1 MLQESL
7 LALRNM
13 LWPIFIKTYAVVAV
27 AYLAV
32 TAGYV
37 TWRVWPRK

>member
-1 MLQESL
+1 
-7 LALRNM
+7 M
-13 LWPIFIKTYAVVAV
+13 LWPIFIKTYAVVAA

-37 TWRVWPRK
+37 TWRVWVRK